1 MNVNGVC
8 CDCFVVLRIWSDG
21 GNGGAPWWSYWSAG
35 ITNTIGPAMG
45 IEALKYISYPA
56 QVSSVF
62 RVLLV
67 FLLSLHYLALSCMSR
82 YPIYSDSCIA
92 YFASLCY

>member
-1 MNVNGVC
+1 MLIV
-8 CDCFVVLRIWSDG
+8 DVVWVVIKIWSNG

-56 QVSSVF
+56 QACSMGFFCVF
-62 RVLLV
+62 SIM
-67 FLLSLHYLALSCMSR
+67 LS
-82 YPIYSDSCIA
+82 
-92 YFASLCY
+92 